1 MLTTKIG
8 HVLENHIKDLLQT
21 NYKPVTEEEFT
32 QRFYKTYP
40 FLDNFQS
47 LRYNLEYW
55 YIYDGITLCKY
66 DHFAE
71 LEFRNRALVSVKNRD
86 DYESL
91 SIFQLLD
98 FLYLIDCLI
107 WVDNRM
113 VGIQIASMPHKQSYN
128 KNFNNINKN
137 INNLNKEN
145 EFSKYSSIRSL
156 AKKGIHTWLDR
167 MIVIYSNM
175 SYLKSEFNIKGL
187 IKSIN
192 NIANCKPLLRKHN
205 KGFINANSI
214 YESPF
219 NKGHKPFL
227 ITVNDKGVLY
237 TRYKAVSHLGQV
249 SCNKFF
255 KPSLYK
261 KELINRT

>member
-8 HVLENHIKDLLQT
+8 HVLENHIKDLLQSH
-21 NYKPVTEEEFT
+21 YKPVTEEEFT

-40 FLDNFQS
+40 FLDKFQS

-71 LEFRNRALVSVKNRD
+71 LEFRNRALISVKNRD

-98 FLYLIDCLI
+98 FLYLIDYLI

-128 KNFNNINKN
+128 KDLNKINKD
-137 INNLNKEN
+137 N
-145 EFSKYSSIRSL
+145 EFSKYSSVRSL

-175 SYLKSEFNIKGL
+175 SYLKSEFNINGL

-205 KGFINANSI
+205 NNEYSNANSI

-227 ITVNDKGVLY
+227 ITINDKGVLY
-237 TRYKAVSHLGQV
+237 TRHKAVSHLGQV

-255 KPSLYK
+255 KPFLYK
-261 KELINRT
+261 KELTNRN